1 MTTGALSE
9 AKLQER
15 ATRDPEFRQ
24 KLLSDPNAAIA
35 DELGV
40 DIPGNVKVTVLEEQ
54 PGEAILVLPPVW
66 GSGEVGDEQL
76 EAVSGGDSV
85 WVAGCGSGGG
95 DGSVNWRTKG
105 VVT

>member
-66 GSGEVGDEQL
+66 GSGEVGD
-76 EAVSGGDSV
+76 
-85 WVAGCGSGGG
+85 GCGSGGG